1 MGKYWKNVNGITLI
15 ALVLTIIVL
24 LILSGVSIAML
35 TGENGILKQATNTK
49 EKMTKAEEEEKVKL
63 AVIGSS
69 IDNTAYVDILD
80 EKSFKDELKNQFI
93 DQELD
98 IVVNEDGSFIIEVS
112 NTNRKYYVNDDKTV
126 INSDN
131 IIEINNEEE
140 LKAFRDEVNSGNSY
154 EGKTVLLTNDI
165 DLQGEEWEPIG
176 YYDQATENIKYPDT
190 ENNKPF
196 RGIFDGKNCEINGMN
211 IVSNEICNGFFGLVI
226 DGTIRNV
233 KIGENNV
240 IEGDQRTAGV
250 VGYLYGVNGNISN
263 CINYAD
269 IKGEETTGGIV
280 GVVAGKHRILNCKNY
295 GNINGRGGI
304 VGNSNGT
311 KWEQFTK
318 YYNEIINCGNYGE
331 INSEPNENYY
341 GGITGYFNGNIIN
354 SCNKGNVNGSYWNTG
369 GIVGS
374 LDGRIENCYN
384 LGDVKGE
391 KEAGGIIGTG
401 GDTEGTEIINCYSIG
416 NTIGENFGDIYGK
429 IYNITKITNC
439 YTKNDT
445 FTAKDLGEA
454 FKEDSEGIN
463 NGYPL
468 LYWE

>member
-1 MGKYWKNVNGITLI
+1 
-15 ALVLTIIVL
+15 
-24 LILSGVSIAML
+24 ML

-69 IDNTAYVDILD
+69 IDNTGYVDILD
-80 EKSFKDELKNQFI
+80 EKSFKDELKNQFKE
-93 DQELD
+93 QELD
-98 IVVNEDGSFIIEVS
+98 VIVNGDGSFIIEVK

-126 INSDN
+126 INTDN

-154 EGKTVLLTNDI
+154 EGKAVLLTNDI

-176 YYDQATENIKYPDT
+176 YYDQVTENIKYPDT

-211 IVSNEICNGFFGLVI
+211 IISNEICNGFFGLVI

-233 KIGENNV
+233 KIGRNNV

-250 VGYLYGVNGNISN
+250 VGYLYGFNGNISN
-263 CINYAD
+263 CINYSD

-280 GVVAGKHRILNCKNY
+280 GVVAGKHKILNCKNY

-311 KWEQFTK
+311 NWEQFTK

-341 GGITGYFNGNIIN
+341 GGITGYFKGNIIN
-354 SCNKGNVNGSYWNTG
+354 SCNKGNVNGSYWSTG

-391 KEAGGIIGTG
+391 KEAGGIIGAG
-401 GDTEGTEIINCYSIG
+401 GDTDGTEISNCYSVG
-416 NTIGENFGDIYGK
+416 NSLGENFGDIYGK
-429 IYNITKITNC
+429 FYRINKITNC

-445 FTAKDLGEA
+445 FTAEDLEEA